1 MIQAIK
7 APLKQ
12 WYSGYTSIGKFWLT
26 LGIAALVVDAAISY
40 QYGVTLTRL
49 HGFGFALV
57 AIFFALLPDAAY
69 SEIEH
74 RRIGSGIAMAALCVP
89 LGMVAFYS
97 HLGYGAGVRL
107 GDMQQTG
114 VHNAKFEDTRES
126 LKSDRTNIDLWR
138 KQLAELLEQNAWA
151 ASVKADALRSQVE
164 TADKAIELETKRG
177 GCKSKCEAKM
187 RERDA
192 INERIGKIEQVED
205 LNKRIEATQRII
217 DGKTKEANAAT
228 YESSSVVNQ
237 NNVAAQLFLAFTGA
251 APESAINPDNVT
263 ASFTNIVI
271 AGGGSLAFMIMAPVG
286 FFLAGRFRRREDDIQ
301 TAKAPM
307 LPVAKVTPARSIE
320 PASASSD
327 RQVVVNYSSNANDL
341 AEAVV
346 RAIDQAKAQ
355 MAGNG
360 LVGA

>member
-1 MIQAIK
+1 MIKALK
-7 APLKQ
+7 APLQ
-12 WYSGYTSIGKFWLT
+12 HWYAGYSSIGKFWLT
-26 LGIAALVVDAAISY
+26 LGIAALIVDAAISY
-40 QYGVTLTRL
+40 QYGVTLTTL
-49 HGFGFALV
+49 HGLGFALV

-69 SEIEH
+69 SEFES
-74 RRIGSGIAMAALCVP
+74 RRFGSGVAMGLLCVP

-114 VHNAKFEDTRES
+114 VHNAKFEDTRDS
-126 LKSDRTNIDLWR
+126 LKSDRTNIDMWR

-151 ASVKADALRSQVE
+151 ASVKADALRSQVA

-217 DGKTKEANAAT
+217 DGKTEKAAVAT
-228 YESSSVVNQ
+228 FESSSVVNQ
-237 NNVAAQLFLAFTGA
+237 NNVAAQLYKALFAGTT
-251 APESAINPDNVT
+251 PEEAINPDAVT
-263 ASFTNIVI
+263 VSFTNIVI

-286 FFLAGRFRRREDDIQ
+286 FFLAGRYRRREEDIAAERMATNVQ
-301 TAKAPM
+301 RIETIAKTKAPATM
-307 LPVAKVTPARSIE
+307 GGNTTITVQDLSDDLRDALKAMARS
-320 PASASSD
+320 A
-327 RQVVVNYSSNANDL
+327 RTGL
-341 AEAVV
+341 AA
-346 RAIDQAKAQ
+346 A
-355 MAGNG
+355 
-360 LVGA
+360 

>member
-1 MIQAIK
+1 MWNTLK
-7 APLKQ
+7 APLQ
-12 WYSGYTSIGKFWLT
+12 YWYAGYSSIGKFWLT
-26 LGIAALVVDAAISY
+26 LGIAALIVDAAISY

-69 SEIEH
+69 SEFES
-74 RRIGSGIAMAALCVP
+74 RRVGSGIAMAALCVP

-126 LKSDRTNIDLWR
+126 LKSDKTNIELWR

-151 ASVKADALRSQVE
+151 ASVKADAMRSQVA
-164 TADKAIELETKRG
+164 TWDKAIENETKRG

-192 INERIGKIEQVED
+192 LNERIGKIEQVED

-217 DGKTKEANAAT
+217 DGKTKEASIAT

-237 NNVAAQLFLAFTGA
+237 TNVAAQLYKALFTDA
-251 APESAINPDNVT
+251 KAEDAINPDAVT
-263 ASFTNIVI
+263 ASFTNIFI

-286 FFLAGRFRRREDDIQ
+286 FFLAGRYRKSAKELVDDALEAGI
-301 TAKAPM
+301 TTLAK
-307 LPVAKVTPARSIE
+307 TS
-320 PASASSD
+320 
-327 RQVVVNYSSNANDL
+327 
-341 AEAVV
+341 
-346 RAIDQAKAQ
+346 KATKDA
-355 MAGNG
+355 AGNISFLTDKTG
-360 LVGA
+360 LKIIENLRKQHSELGLIPA

>member
-1 MIQAIK
+1 MFKAIK
-7 APLKQ
+7 APIVH
-12 WYSGYTSIGKFWLT
+12 WYAGYSSIGKFWLT
-26 LGIAALVVDAAISY
+26 LGIAALIVDAAISY

-69 SEIEH
+69 SEFEH
-74 RRIGSGIAMAALCVP
+74 RRIGSGVAMAALCVP

-114 VHNAKFEDTRES
+114 VHNAKFDDTRAS
-126 LKSDRTNIDLWR
+126 LASDRTNIELWR

-151 ASVKADALRSQVE
+151 ASVKADALRSQVA
-164 TADKAIELETKRG
+164 TWDKAIENETKRG

-192 INERIGKIEQVED
+192 LNERIGKIEQVED

-217 DGKTKEANAAT
+217 DGKTKEASAAT

-237 NNVAAQLFLAFTGA
+237 TNVAAQLYKALFTDA
-251 APESAINPDNVT
+251 KAEDAINPDAVT
-263 ASFTNIVI
+263 ASFTNIFI

-286 FFLAGRFRRREDDIQ
+286 FFLAGRFRRSQ
-301 TAKAPM
+301 T
-307 LPVAKVTPARSIE
+307 E
-320 PASASSD
+320 
-327 RQVVVNYSSNANDL
+327 
-341 AEAVV
+341 
-346 RAIDQAKAQ
+346 IDQDEFA
-355 MAGNG
+355 NG
-360 LVGA
+360 LSRLAKTGKATTDALGNLAFNIDDGFGRQIVENLRRARQQSAIQAAGV

>member
-1 MIQAIK
+1 MIQSIK
-7 APLKQ
+7 APIKL
-12 WYSGYTSIGKFWLT
+12 WYAGYTSIGKFWLT
-26 LGIAALVVDAAISY
+26 LGIAALIVDAAISY
-40 QYGVTLTRL
+40 QYGITLTRL

-69 SEIEH
+69 SEFEH
-74 RRIGSGIAMAALCVP
+74 RRIGSGVAMAALCVP

-126 LKSDRTNIDLWR
+126 LKSDRTNLDMWR
-138 KQLAELLEQNAWA
+138 KQLSELLEQNAWA

-164 TADKAIELETKRG
+164 SWDKAIENETKRG

-192 INERIGKIEQVED
+192 VNERIGKIEQVED
-205 LNKRIEATQRII
+205 LNRRIEATQRII
-217 DGKTKEANAAT
+217 DGKTKEASAAT

-237 NNVAAQLFLAFTGA
+237 TNVAAQLYKALFTDA
-251 APESAINPDNVT
+251 KAEDAINPDAVT

-286 FFLAGRFRRREDDIQ
+286 FFLAGRFRRREEDIAAERMATNVQ
-301 TAKAPM
+301 RIESIAKAKAPTLGGNTTINVQDLSDDLRDALKAM
-307 LPVAKVTPARSIE
+307 ARTAKTG
-320 PASASSD
+320 
-327 RQVVVNYSSNANDL
+327 L
-341 AEAVV
+341 AA
-346 RAIDQAKAQ
+346 A
-355 MAGNG
+355 
-360 LVGA
+360 

>member
-1 MIQAIK
+1 MIKAIK
-7 APLKQ
+7 APLQ
-12 WYSGYTSIGKFWLT
+12 HWYAGYSSIGKFWLT

-40 QYGVTLTRL
+40 QYGITLTRL

-69 SEIEH
+69 SEFEH
-74 RRIGSGIAMAALCVP
+74 RRIGSGVAMAALCIP

-114 VHNAKFEDTRES
+114 VHNAKFEDTRDS
-126 LKSDRTNIDLWR
+126 LKSDRTNIDMWR

-151 ASVKADALRSQVE
+151 ASVKADALRSQVA

-217 DGKTKEANAAT
+217 DGKTKEASVAT
-228 YESSSVVNQ
+228 YESSPVVNQ

-286 FFLAGRFRRREDDIQ
+286 FFLAGRYRRREEDIAAERMA
-301 TAKAPM
+301 TNVNRIETIAKAKAPVVNGSTTINVQDLSDDLRDALRAM
-307 LPVAKVTPARSIE
+307 SRSARSGL
-320 PASASSD
+320 SA
-327 RQVVVNYSSNANDL
+327 A
-341 AEAVV
+341 
-346 RAIDQAKAQ
+346 
-355 MAGNG
+355 
-360 LVGA
+360 